1 MPQDSQDLVIGFP
14 LFHDADLL
22 DVMAPLEA
30 LGFLQRPRAR
40 MTLVGPEA
48 GKPVTPPR
56 RTGPSSAFSASFRRS
71 PSRRATRVT

>member
-40 MTLVGPEA
+40 
-48 GKPVTPPR
+48 R
-56 RTGPSSAFSASFRRS
+56 C
-71 PSRRATRVT
+71 